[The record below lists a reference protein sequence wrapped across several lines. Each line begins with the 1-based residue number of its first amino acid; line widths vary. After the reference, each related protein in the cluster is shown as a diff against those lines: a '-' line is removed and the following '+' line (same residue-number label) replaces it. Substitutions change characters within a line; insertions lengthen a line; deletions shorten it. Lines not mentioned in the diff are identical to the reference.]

1 MPHVFAHEISTLK
14 TNKQRVTLPP
24 PTEEEIEKCCRSL
37 ATEEKPSVILSLIPE
52 YMHLFKMPE
61 PEGGFPKPLSTLYNH
76 SNSALSMAEISEEC
90 DRVYE
95 SLIISEEQ
103 SNAVEQLTRNQS
115 NSPHWY
121 RHRAGRITESMCK
134 SVIKSNVDNPST
146 QLIKRICYTDSSIL
160 PNSPS
165 FK

>member
-1 MPHVFAHEISTLK
+1 VPHVFAHEITTLK
-14 TNKQRVTLPP
+14 SNKKRVALPP
-24 PTEEEIEKCCRSL
+24 PTEEEILKCCRIL

-76 SNSALSMAEISEEC
+76 SNSVMSMDEISEEC
-90 DRVYE
+90 ARLYE
-95 SLIISEEQ
+95 SLIISVDQ

-121 RHRAGRITESMCK
+121 RYRAGRITASICK
-134 SVIKSNVDNPST
+134 SVIRSNVDNPST
-146 QLIKRICYTDSSIL
+146 QLIKRICYTDSSRL

-165 FK
+165 LK